1 MARETNGIELEN
13 EQALVAAERDLGFG
27 AVVTG
32 QSRQRL
38 LNPDGSFNVRRTGL
52 PFLSSLNP
60 YHTLLSM
67 SCPQFIGMLLLLF
80 FLSNVFFG
88 LIYASLGATG
98 LVDTTEPTSNLL
110 IRGFFFS
117 VQTFATIG

>member
-52 PFLSSLNP
+52 SFLGSLNP

-67 SCPQFIGMLLLLF
+67 SWPQFLGMLLMLYF
-80 FLSNVFFG
+80 FSNVFFG
-88 LIYASLGATG
+88 SIYASFGEVG
-98 LVDTTEPTSNLL
+98 LVDT
-110 IRGFFFS
+110 
-117 VQTFATIG
+117 